1 MGFEKAVRLVGF
13 FVKDLDLGLFDPFK
27 DVKGGVLLD
36 EEEIVAEE
44 DAVDEEHSAE
54 ERGNDTQV
62 LAPFC
67 LFSSFL
73 HGWTLA
79 T

>member
-62 LAPFC
+62 
-67 LFSSFL
+67 
-73 HGWTLA
+73 
-79 T
+79 